1 MSLRF
6 HAEPATK
13 SLCTELSTLAPV
25 NPFYTWPYIEARR
38 SLGSKAWILTLSD
51 DNQIVTGCSAFMT
64 EGLRSRSLEIASL
77 PKGSFEP
84 SFWSGLFKFCQH
96 SCLSYLEINTY
107 ASELASIPAAPY
119 DISRVRRWEHVID
132 LMGPDIWEQIHQ
144 HHKVKIKKAQ
154 KTHVQVR
161 RTHDSNACQEHA
173 SLMMESMKR
182 RSDRGEVVPS
192 RIDADYAVA
201 LVKHGAGELFQ
212 AVLQDQIVSS
222 MLILKADHGAYL
234 QSSGNAKEGMAC
246 GASHFLVYEIARA
259 LLDSSALVFN
269 LGGTDKLDSG
279 LAEYKSR
286 FGTSQIPLES
296 ATALFQR
303 GFGARIANAARF
315 TLNQIRTAD
324 FTRGTALTASG
335 GDSDGNPN
343 LYHY

>member
-6 HAEPATK
+6 HAELATEN
-13 SLCTELSTLAPV
+13 LCTEISTLAPA
-25 NPFYTWPYIEARR
+25 NPFYTWPYVEARQ
-38 SLGSKAWILTLSD
+38 SLGSKAWILALSN

-77 PKGSFEP
+77 PKGSIEP
-84 SFWSGLFKFCQH
+84 LFWSGLFEFCQH

-107 ASELASIPAAPY
+107 ASELASIPAAPR
-119 DISRVRRWEHVID
+119 DLSRVQRWEYVID
-132 LMGPDIWEQIHQ
+132 LTAPDIWSQIHTK
-144 HHKVKIKKAQ
+144 HRARIKKAQ
-154 KTHVQVR
+154 KAQVQVR
-161 RTHDSNACQEHA
+161 RTRDSNACQDHA

-192 RIDADYAVA
+192 KVDAVYAVA
-201 LVKHGAGELFQ
+201 LVKHEAGELFQ
-212 AVLQDQIVSS
+212 AVLQDRILSS
-222 MLILKADHGAYL
+222 MLILKADRGAYL

-259 LLDSSALVFN
+259 LRDSSALVLN

-286 FGTSQIPLES
+286 FGTRQIPLES
-296 ATALFQR
+296 ATASFQR
-303 GFGARIANAARF
+303 GFGARVANAARF

-324 FTRGTALTASG
+324 FARG
-335 GDSDGNPN
+335 PR
-343 LYHY
+343 